1 MGLRG
6 GEREIA
12 KQKGGEGIGRE
23 RVCPVRE
30 RRKKRGVSIGSRVTT
45 SVCTSMWR
53 VTLGL

>member
-12 KQKGGEGIGRE
+12 KQKGGEGIERE

-30 RRKKRGVSIGSRVTT
+30 RRKKKG
-45 SVCTSMWR
+45 
-53 VTLGL
+53 